1 MTEIVQASIDNVDH
15 NPFRLLQKYPFVER
29 KVEALMR
36 SIDDVGL
43 WEGVIARKAGRGY
56 QIAFGHHRIEA
67 ARRNN
72 MKRVPLIVRDLTDEQ
87 MLQFMGREN
96 GEDYNADFIIMLETW
111 ESAAKFLATSRE
123 KIQRLDVARILGWTR
138 AEKRGTDQL
147 SDTAVACASAHA
159 LISGGYLKRDDLA
172 DLTVNA
178 ARLIVER
185 SHARME
191 QIERVGS
198 QNKRPAREIEQA
210 KRHVGKAARQ
220 TAQDSRAGRVAQ
232 RDLRGKVDVH
242 AYRNAKDAKPTPLF
256 AVFGKAIAESISKM
270 VCTDTVAEKLE
281 EIVKVVG
288 KVTLEED
295 KASLRHIDFALA
307 ELGERSGNWRKRLA
321 PKGQNVVPLKL
332 LKRG

>member
-15 NPFRLLQKYPFVER
+15 NPFRLLQKYPYVER

-56 QIAFGHHRIEA
+56 EIAFGHHRIEA
-67 ARRNN
+67 ARRNK

-96 GEDYNADFIIMLETW
+96 MEDYNADFLTMLETW
-111 ESAAKFLATSRE
+111 EAAVKFSAASRPQKLE
-123 KIQRLDVARILGWTR
+123 PVDIARVLGWTVADRESDRMSHTAR
-138 AEKRGTDQL
+138 AC
-147 SDTAVACASAHA
+147 TAAHA
-159 LISGGYLKRDDLA
+159 LMLGGYVARTDLR

-178 ARLIVER
+178 AREILGR
-185 SHARME
+185 AQTRME
-191 QIERVGS
+191 QIQRVGS

-210 KRHVGKAARQ
+210 KRHVGKAATK
-220 TAQDSRAGRVAQ
+220 TAQDVRSGKVAQ
-232 RDLRGKVDVH
+232 RDLRGQVDVH
-242 AYRNAKDAKPTPLF
+242 AYRSAKDSKPTPLF
-256 AVFGKAIAESISKM
+256 AVFGRAIAESISKM
-270 VCTDTVAEKLE
+270 VCTDTAAEKLE
-281 EIVKVVG
+281 EIAKVVG
-288 KVTLEED
+288 KVTLDDD
-295 KASLRHIDFALA
+295 KACLRHIDFALA
-307 ELGERSGNWRKRLA
+307 ELGERSSNWRQRLT